1 MSGTVTASSGPKTAD
16 LTPPG
21 IQAWSKP
28 TYLKTKSKNTTKQN
42 ISLQIHTAP
51 CRQGMNHTRQILVIS
66 LNAQDYSYESRE
78 VAEPDHPTIH

>member
-42 ISLQIHTAP
+42 ISLQMHTAP
-51 CRQGMNHTRQILVIS
+51 CRQGMNHT
-66 LNAQDYSYESRE
+66 QDKFWSSHLMPKITVMKAGR
-78 VAEPDHPTIH
+78 